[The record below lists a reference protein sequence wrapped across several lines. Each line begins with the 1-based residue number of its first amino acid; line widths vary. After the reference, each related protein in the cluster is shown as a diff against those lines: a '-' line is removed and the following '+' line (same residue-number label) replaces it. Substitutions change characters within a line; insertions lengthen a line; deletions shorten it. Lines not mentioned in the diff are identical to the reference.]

1 MSFSSNV
8 KSELAHCFGK
18 ARHCK
23 IAEVAAMLNMCG
35 HISKNGE
42 IFCIK
47 IQTENVTVARKYFTL
62 VKKTFNIECE
72 IVVRRN
78 SQLKKNRVYVLTI
91 NNKDEIAK
99 KVLLATGILE
109 ETTKGQSIVN
119 AVNSLLVSGECCK
132 RSYIRGAFLASGSI
146 SNPEKT
152 YHMEFVCSDDNYSL
166 DLRNVINSF
175 GMEAKIV
182 KRKEHYVVYLK
193 EGEQIVDLLNIMGAH
208 VALMEM
214 ENVRILK
221 DMRNNVNRKVNC
233 ETANLNKTITAS
245 VKQVEDIIFIKN
257 NRGLGYLPNQL
268 EEMAAIRIE
277 YPEASLKELGQ
288 MLEPPV
294 GKSGVNHRLRKISEM
309 AEFLREDM
317 GCKNDW

>member
-18 ARHCK
+18 ARHCN

-35 HISKNGE
+35 HISKNGQV
-42 IFCIK
+42 FCIK

-78 SQLKKNRVYVLTI
+78 SQLKRNRVYILTI

-99 KVLLATGILE
+99 KVLLATGILGGSDN
-109 ETTKGQSIVN
+109 GQVLTN
-119 AVNSLLVSGECCK
+119 GVNSLLVSGECCK
-132 RSYIRGAFLASGSI
+132 RAYIRGAFLASGSI
-146 SNPEKT
+146 SAPEKT
-152 YHMEFVCSDDNYSL
+152 YHMEFVCSDYNYSE
-166 DLRNVINSF
+166 DLRDVINSF

-182 KRKEHYVVYLK
+182 KRKENYVVYLK
-193 EGEQIVDLLNIMGAH
+193 EGEQIVDLLNVMGAH
-208 VALMEM
+208 VALMDM

-245 VKQVEDIIFIKN
+245 VKQMEDILFIKD

-317 GCKNDW
+317 VRNNG

>member
-18 ARHCK
+18 ARHCN

-35 HISKNGE
+35 HISKNGDV
-42 IFCIK
+42 FCIK

-78 SQLKKNRVYVLTI
+78 SQLKRNRVYILTI
-91 NNKDEIAK
+91 NNKDEFAK

-109 ETTKGQSIVN
+109 GTGNSQVLANGI
-119 AVNSLLVSGECCK
+119 NSLLVSGECCK
-132 RSYIRGAFLASGSI
+132 RAYIRGAFLASGSI
-146 SNPEKT
+146 SAPEKT
-152 YHMEFVCSDDNYSL
+152 YHMEFVCWDYNYSV
-166 DLRNVINSF
+166 DLRDVINSF

-193 EGEQIVDLLNIMGAH
+193 EGEQIVDLLNVMGAH
-208 VALMEM
+208 IALMDM

-245 VKQVEDIIFIKN
+245 VKQMEDILFIKD
-257 NRGLGYLPNQL
+257 NRGIGYLPNQL
-268 EEMAAIRIE
+268 EKMAAIRIE

-309 AEFLREDM
+309 AEFFREDM
-317 GCKNDW
+317 VCNNG